1 MMSMFHNVPYISKKN
16 VVFFLW
22 SKLIPDTWRY
32 LLAFAFETLQLPF
45 VRRCVA
51 AMPLQTKKCHYC
63 RNANR
68 CKRLSNSD
76 LETTPS
82 RVSTS
87 PSRTGPEHFRPILS
101 VLPLAT
107 APKAPACP
115 NGAIC
120 ALQATSLTTFDSE
133 KKHLKQEQPPSQNS
147 CNILQQNRHSNQ
159 FPPGWQWSIYC
170 PLDGCANPHQ
180 FSESW
185 GQDVR
190 WKIASLEKAQL
201 KPIIPEVRYF

>member
-101 VLPLAT
+101 VLPPAT

-133 KKHLKQEQPPSQNS
+133 KNTSSRNSLPLRIPATSYNKIGIAINSHLAGSDPSTAHLMDVP
-147 CNILQQNRHSNQ
+147 ILTNFQSH
-159 FPPGWQWSIYC
+159 G
-170 PLDGCANPHQ
+170 
-180 FSESW
+180 
-185 GQDVR
+185 VR
-190 WKIASLEKAQL
+190 MFDEKSHLWKKRS
-201 KPIIPEVRYF
+201 

>member
-1 MMSMFHNVPYISKKN
+1 MSMFQNVPYISKKN
-16 VVFFLW
+16 LLCFSCDQRWYLF
-22 SKLIPDTWRY
+22 WRY

-87 PSRTGPEHFRPILS
+87 PSRAVRALSAHFKRPASGNSPQSASLPERRNLRLLLRVLQRLTLKKTPQAGTASLS
-101 VLPLAT
+101 R
-107 APKAPACP
+107 
-115 NGAIC
+115 
-120 ALQATSLTTFDSE
+120 
-133 KKHLKQEQPPSQNS
+133 QNS

>member
-1 MMSMFHNVPYISKKN
+1 MSMFQNVPYISKKN
-16 VVFFLW
+16 LCFSCDQRWYLF
-22 SKLIPDTWRY
+22 WRY

-87 PSRTGPEHFRPILS
+87 PSRAVRALSAHFKRPASGNSPQSASLPERRNLRLLLR
-101 VLPLAT
+101 VL
-107 APKAPACP
+107 
-115 NGAIC
+115 
-120 ALQATSLTTFDSE
+120 QRLTL
-133 KKHLKQEQPPSQNS
+133 KKHLKQEQPPSQGRIPATSYNKIDIAINS
-147 CNILQQNRHSNQ
+147 HLAGSDPSTAHLMDVPILTNFQSH
-159 FPPGWQWSIYC
+159 G
-170 PLDGCANPHQ
+170 
-180 FSESW
+180 
-185 GQDVR
+185 VR
-190 WKIASLEKAQL
+190 MFDEKSHLWKKRS
-201 KPIIPEVRYF
+201 

>member
-1 MMSMFHNVPYISKKN
+1 MFHTSQKKMLC
-16 VVFFLW
+16 FSCDQSW
-22 SKLIPDTWRY
+22 YLILDVTCWHLHSRLCSFPSCDA
-32 LLAFAFETLQLPF
+32 AF
-45 VRRCVA
+45 A

-107 APKAPACP
+107 APKAPALP
-115 NGAIC
+115 ERRNLRPSSYESYKRLTLKKNTSSRNSLPLRIP
-120 ALQATSLTTFDSE
+120 ATSYNKIGIAINSHLAGSDPSTAHLMDVPILTNFQSHGVRMFDE
-133 KKHLKQEQPPSQNS
+133 KSHL
-147 CNILQQNRHSNQ
+147 
-159 FPPGWQWSIYC
+159 
-170 PLDGCANPHQ
+170 
-180 FSESW
+180 
-185 GQDVR
+185 
-190 WKIASLEKAQL
+190 WKKCS
-201 KPIIPEVRYF
+201 